1 MHPNRFEV
9 LPIVSKLL
17 NELTII
23 EVAKLS
29 NLSKSYIS
37 QIRYGKCPPS
47 RKLLS
52 AIQEHYGEANKSNG
66 LSESKTIDMFF
77 ESRREGLP
85 SRIIEF
91 YSCYLTKDI
100 HVSGI
105 TPKPGK
111 LTTFLSRLNCSVCKA
126 SSGG

>member
-1 MHPNRFEV
+1 MPTVAE
-9 LPIVSKLL
+9 LL
-17 NELTII
+17 WA
-23 EVAKLS
+23 V
-29 NLSKSYIS
+29 
-37 QIRYGKCPPS
+37 
-47 RKLLS
+47 
-52 AIQEHYGEANKSNG
+52 QEHCGEANKSNG

-126 SSGG
+126 PSGR